1 MSSLKSNSR
10 SFRYSDEVKNIL
22 EQQEGDSLNAKFE
35 NLILYCFWQLPKIK
49 KEIKSLEKR
58 KAELEEDI
66 SDRLTKIN
74 ELRNLTYLVE
84 RIERDI
90 KSYSKSVE
98 SYCNTK

>member
-58 KAELEEDI
+58 KAELQKDI
-66 SDRLTKIN
+66 SVCSEKLREINSFKVLTD
-74 ELRNLTYLVE
+74 
-84 RIERDI
+84 RIEYGI
-90 KSYSKSVE
+90 KNYVDSLE